1 MGSLRFLR
9 CFSILPFLAQS
20 LPPSHNC
27 LSLHDGMVC
36 VFCHVPEEWGEVL
49 VPPGV
54 ELVRDASD
62 LPSFVAGDRG
72 VFCLDGLAASAGW
85 LVVSDHLCVFGTN
98 PLVERNLSMG
108 RIEFPNLRG
117 MYLVPP
123 GSWDSG
129 VVLGVPSLLFAT
141 GAELRAFRA
150 SALVDLSAFAPVLRA
165 GASGVRVC
173 ALVRCRGVDGER
185 VSSAAPL
192 VELFSSITGGGEEQ

>member
-1 MGSLRFLR
+1 MRSPGDA
-9 CFSILPFLAQS
+9 IQGPFLAQS

-36 VFCHVPEEWGEVL
+36 VFCHVPEEWGDVL

-54 ELVRDASD
+54 ELVRDSSD
-62 LPSFVAGDRG
+62 LPAFVSGEIG

-85 LVVSDHLCVFGTN
+85 LVVSDHICVFGTN
-98 PLVERNLSMG
+98 PLVERNLYLG

-123 GSWDSG
+123 SFPSG
-129 VVLGVPSLLFAT
+129 VVLGVPSLVFST

-150 SALVDLSAFAPVLRA
+150 SALVELSSFAPVLRA
-165 GASGVRVC
+165 GASGVSVC
-173 ALVRCRGVDGER
+173 VLLRCRGVDGER